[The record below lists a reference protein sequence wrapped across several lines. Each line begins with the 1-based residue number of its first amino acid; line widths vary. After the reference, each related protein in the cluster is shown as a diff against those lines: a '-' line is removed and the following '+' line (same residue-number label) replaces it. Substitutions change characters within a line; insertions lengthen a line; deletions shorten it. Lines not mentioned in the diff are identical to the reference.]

1 MRDIGACLMGIM
13 WVDQHDYA
21 VFERNYA
28 GFAETGMLMAI

>member
-13 WVDQHDYA
+13 WVDQHYYA
-21 VFERNYA
+21 VIERNYA

>member
-1 MRDIGACLMGIM
+1 MRDIGACPMGIM

-28 GFAETGMLMAI
+28 GFAETGLLMTI